1 MLSLDRKEHTMTQ
14 ITNKV
19 LSLLMAGLASSAII
33 AFTTAASAAAAPDN
47 WSRGVIRICAHA
59 LLFEGSH
66 EIGTRA
72 GAVAV
77 ADDIRASTERR
88 LTRVAAMPA
97 PPTQRALA
105 ARWIGVER
113 RLATVYAT
121 SYLGIFDVI
130 AAAETPEQQTQAAS
144 LLGKLLHA
152 PDRLSQTAAGLE
164 QHLQVPDCTGGTARP
179 TPSSPS
185 ADPTATTR
193 R

>member
-1 MLSLDRKEHTMTQ
+1 MTQ

-19 LSLLMAGLASSAII
+19 LSLLVAGVASAAIV
-33 AFTTAASAAAAPDN
+33 AFTTAPPAAAAPDN
-47 WSRGVIRICAHA
+47 WSRGVTRICAHA

-77 ADDIRASTERR
+77 AEDIRASTERR
-88 LTRVAAMPA
+88 LTRITALPA

-105 ARWIGVER
+105 ARWLGIER
-113 RLATVYAT
+113 RLAAVYAT

-130 AAAETPEQQTQAAS
+130 AAAETPEQQTQAAT

-152 PDRLSQTAAGLE
+152 PDRLSQTAARLE
-164 QHLQVPDCTGGTARP
+164 EELQVPDCTGGTARP
-179 TPSSPS
+179 VPSDPS
-185 ADPTATTR
+185 AGPTTTTR